1 MQDLLSRELVL
12 ERFFNYVSY
21 DTQAKP
27 GAKIS
32 PSSAGQLALAK
43 LLQQELVALG
53 LQEIELNKH
62 AVLTAFLPSNIDPH
76 APTIG

>member
-1 MQDLLSRELVL
+1 ML

-53 LQEIELNKH
+53 L
-62 AVLTAFLPSNIDPH
+62 
-76 APTIG
+76 

>member
-1 MQDLLSRELVL
+1 MQDLLSREPVL

-32 PSSAGQLALAK
+32 PKPNCYSKNWWHSGCKKSSSINTLY
-43 LLQQELVALG
+43 
-53 LQEIELNKH
+53 
-62 AVLTAFLPSNIDPH
+62 
-76 APTIG
+76 